1 MAKEL
6 KKCNVTVGRFQPFT
20 EGHMKMVEAGY
31 KENNLPCVIL
41 QIPNTKNDAKHPFTD
56 ELIREEIKFIMNEQ
70 KNANHTSIAGHF
82 YVKNADIAKIAKTCH
97 ENGFEPVLWLCGS
110 DRYPQYS
117 KQADTEKYK
126 VANDMLMDF
135 KAFEV
140 KRTDDDTSA
149 TKVRQ
154 AIKDDD
160 FTTYMRMM
168 PQGFDENTPLWEKFK
183 KELSQIKEG
192 MKSISK
198 YISESLNNSF
208 TMKSIT
214 QYIIEKVKEET
225 KFDKVLKN
233 YDEIIKAK
241 PNLKNIDGFKEL
253 IDDIV
258 SIKGLSDRPF
268 TCCDKYNYIK
278 LRRSYEDDVKI
289 LIKKH
294 PDFEMNRLSSG
305 TWIKSKSKKRNV
317 ILFGNGSEGR
327 VSTTSQEVG
336 TCLVWNMYVSEGKG
350 KYDEEVLNIDYLKEL
365 LSPLSNNFETDW
377 YNSFIKQVNMI
388 RKFLERFRIGGKN
401 HINPLDYKLERY
413 GYSDESYDFKVAN
426 AYKKFIE
433 TYCKSLNA
441 NKDNLEPSDVICFNV
456 KNSTKQE
463 FIDKFNELENIAKT
477 DPLSAK
483 EKYINDLFLT
493 GKFFGISLKKITSK
507 NPTYELYNIGGN
519 KERIPESVESYT
531 IKSNTENG
539 IGIICKGKFKFIDN
553 VIDEKTGKEINE
565 DESRYCKVTLR
576 TFGNNQTG
584 IDVQLCHNEEG
595 SGLAPSM
602 GKAAIEEVRTILK
615 KYTNNSL
622 KNIKEYKEAFNE
634 MLNDKDSLKYLATI
648 IRSAVKNGPNCFPFV
663 IVH

>member
-1 MAKEL
+1 
-6 KKCNVTVGRFQPFT
+6 
-20 EGHMKMVEAGY
+20 
-31 KENNLPCVIL
+31 
-41 QIPNTKNDAKHPFTD
+41 
-56 ELIREEIKFIMNEQ
+56 
-70 KNANHTSIAGHF
+70 
-82 YVKNADIAKIAKTCH
+82 
-97 ENGFEPVLWLCGS
+97 
-110 DRYPQYS
+110 
-117 KQADTEKYK
+117 
-126 VANDMLMDF
+126 
-135 KAFEV
+135 
-140 KRTDDDTSA
+140 
-149 TKVRQ
+149 
-154 AIKDDD
+154 
-160 FTTYMRMM
+160 
-168 PQGFDENTPLWEKFK
+168 
-183 KELSQIKEG
+183 
-192 MKSISK
+192 
-198 YISESLNNSF
+198 
-208 TMKSIT
+208 
-214 QYIIEKVKEET
+214 
-225 KFDKVLKN
+225 
-233 YDEIIKAK
+233 
-241 PNLKNIDGFKEL
+241 
-253 IDDIV
+253 
-258 SIKGLSDRPF
+258 
-268 TCCDKYNYIK
+268 
-278 LRRSYEDDVKI
+278 
-289 LIKKH
+289 
-294 PDFEMNRLSSG
+294 
-305 TWIKSKSKKRNV
+305 
-317 ILFGNGSEGR
+317 
-327 VSTTSQEVG
+327 
-336 TCLVWNMYVSEGKG
+336 
-350 KYDEEVLNIDYLKEL
+350 
-365 LSPLSNNFETDW
+365 
-377 YNSFIKQVNMI
+377 MI
-388 RKFLERFRIGGKN
+388 RKFLERFRIGGKD

-413 GYSDESYDFKVAN
+413 GYSDESYNFKVAN

-483 EKYINDLFLT
+483 EKYINELFLT

-507 NPTYELYNIGGN
+507 NPTYELYNIADN

-595 SGLAPSM
+595 SGLTPSM

-622 KNIKEYKEAFNE
+622 NNIKEYKEAFNE